1 MNFIFWQMSLF
12 LPRLLCILEHWL
24 WSNLKEGT
32 WNIWWIEIMLV
43 RLVKL
48 AFRGKKTRWKI
59 VRKEAS
65 HTWNLFYLLCQEKRR
80 KGKKR
85 KGKGKK
91 KRERA
96 VIYLSSL
103 YRGVILFLW
112 WLSLVNS
119 LEILTYFIIYSSRV
133 IYEVIGFFF
142 R

>member
-91 KRERA
+91 KERKSSNISFQSIPWSDSFPLVA
-96 VIYLSSL
+96 VSGKFFRNSYLF
-103 YRGVILFLW
+103 YNLFLKSHLW
-112 WLSLVNS
+112 GYWFLL
-119 LEILTYFIIYSSRV
+119 
-133 IYEVIGFFF
+133 
-142 R
+142 